1 MFVKEK
7 TLMLGLTTSM
17 VASQIWQLLAT
28 WFGWPVRYHSVIS
41 RFIVLISKSYYFMV
55 QIYILKYNDV
65 SALTFKIDAISHYA
79 KASFA

>member
-1 MFVKEK
+1 MFLKEK

-41 RFIVLISKSYYFMV
+41 RFIILISKSFMSLNAPTNKTYY
-55 QIYILKYNDV
+55 
-65 SALTFKIDAISHYA
+65 
-79 KASFA
+79 